1 MNLFFRCLAS
11 PLMNRTSAILLLTVL
26 ALPAFA
32 QSRRVISG
40 HVIPETS
47 HLQSLEPLPATNHL
61 SLVLGLPLRNQLS
74 LDQLLRD
81 LHDPASTNYHQWL
94 TPEQFTARFGP
105 MIEDYQKVVAFAGQH
120 GFKITGTHS
129 NRMMVNVDAPVSNIE
144 NAFNLALHEY
154 QHPKENRTF

>member
-11 PLMNRTSAILLLTVL
+11 PLMKRTIAILLLTVL
-26 ALPAFA
+26 AVSAFA

-40 HVIPETS
+40 HMIPETS
-47 HLQSLEPLPATNHL
+47 HLQTLEPLLATNHL

-94 TPEQFTARFGP
+94 KPEQFTARFGP
-105 MIEDYQKVVAFAGQH
+105 TIRSEERRVAFAGQH
-120 GFKITGTHS
+120 GFKITDRKS
-129 NRMMVNVDAPVSNIE
+129 VV
-144 NAFNLALHEY
+144 
-154 QHPKENRTF
+154 